1 MIFWGGCHH
10 IHVLLAIHLKFSEKK
25 LPVKMK
31 DAFGCSPPRLHY
43 GIEGK
48 KHYSVG
54 ADPWV
59 TLADIEML
67 ST

>member
-1 MIFWGGCHH
+1 
-10 IHVLLAIHLKFSEKK
+10 LAIHLKFSEKK